1 MIESSFIK
9 IHPDTGILSILVNTK
24 DRWVDYQINRISEE
38 GKIQISFFYDIENQP
53 GCFEEHEEREFIDIS
68 KDFNHCDY
76 LTTSMQEKD
85 QIHII
90 CVPNKIFRERKFIK
104 YGTNS

>member
-24 DRWVDYQINRISEE
+24 DRWVDYQINRCPED
-38 GKIQISFFYDIENQP
+38 GKIQISFFINIETQP
-53 GCFEEHEEREFIDIS
+53 GEFEEWEEKEFIDIS

-90 CVPNKIFRERKFIK
+90 CIPNKMFLEHKFVK
-104 YGTNS
+104 YDN